1 MGTAMM
7 GPDYT
12 QWHGFYEVAKHFYT
26 EFLPEAEALEPGV
39 TAQVLASDFHKWR
52 KGFTPEELQ
61 KILNFYK
68 ERYKQ

>member
-1 MGTAMM
+1 MEWAGR
-7 GPDYT
+7 
-12 QWHGFYEVAKHFYT
+12 WS
-26 EFLPEAEALEPGV
+26 V
-39 TAQVLASDFHKWR
+39 TAQAASSDFHKWR